1 MRLWAYSSISQV
13 LMSKSSIFWSRR
25 ARNGVLTR
33 VYLGERLNRLVTG
46 VVMDA
51 RGICAAPST

>member
-1 MRLWAYSSISQV
+1 
-13 LMSKSSIFWSRR
+13 MSKSSIFWSRR